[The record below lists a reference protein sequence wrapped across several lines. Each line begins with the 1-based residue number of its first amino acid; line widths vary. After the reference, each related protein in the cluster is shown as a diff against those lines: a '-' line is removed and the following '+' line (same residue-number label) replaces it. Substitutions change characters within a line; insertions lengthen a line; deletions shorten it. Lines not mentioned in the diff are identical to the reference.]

1 MKNEQLKDI
10 ISFAVENEI
19 DAYEFYKNASEK
31 IKDNTLKETF
41 KDLADEE
48 LKHKKFLEDFLVSDV
63 DTIEL
68 NEFSDYKIA
77 ETVDKPAL
85 TIDMNFSEAIALA
98 MKNEQE
104 AMDMYK
110 NLANA
115 CKNNEQKELF
125 LGLMKMEQMHK
136 ARLEDIYV
144 NVAYTEIW

>member
-19 DAYEFYKNASEK
+19 DAYKFYKNASEK

-48 LKHKKFLEDFLVSDV
+48 LKHKKFLEDFLSSDV
-63 DTIEL
+63 NTIEL
-68 NEFSDYKIA
+68 NDFSDYKIA

-85 TIDMNFSEAIALA
+85 TIDMDFSEAIALA
-98 MKNEQE
+98 MKKEEE

-110 NLANA
+110 NLADV

-136 ARLEDIYV
+136 SRLEDIYV
-144 NVAYTEIW
+144 NVAYTEVW